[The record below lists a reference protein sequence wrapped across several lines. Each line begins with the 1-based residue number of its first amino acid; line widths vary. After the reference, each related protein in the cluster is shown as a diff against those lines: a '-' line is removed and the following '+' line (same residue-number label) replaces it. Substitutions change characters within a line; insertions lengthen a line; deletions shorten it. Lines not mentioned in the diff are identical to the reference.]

1 LLIRPPF
8 QELRLVI
15 LLSGPLALGACS
27 TVGDTLSP
35 AKVDYH
41 AATVRAEPLDIPPD
55 LTQLARD
62 PRYQPSSGQPVSA
75 AAIQASQPA
84 KVILP
89 TPASA
94 AAASAPVGLVAP
106 LSSGAVRIERSGNQR
121 WLVIPQ
127 TPEQLWPQ
135 LRAFWP
141 ASGFK
146 LVLDKPELGV
156 METDWAENRTKLPQD
171 AIRRTIGKLF
181 DGLYDSGQRDRFRLR
196 IERSTSSNSTEV
208 YLSHRAA
215 VEVRA
220 GQDSD
225 RLKWEPAGA
234 DAQLENEMLAR
245 LMLYL
250 APPTEMAA
258 MAPAAADTALLA
270 TSTAAVEKAPETP
283 ARARL
288 LNGRP
293 AATLQVDDDFSRAWR
308 RVGVALDRNGFT
320 VEDRDR
326 GQGLYYVRYVDPKLA
341 GKEEP
346 GFFSRVFGAAKKEEF
361 AGTRYRIGVQAEG
374 KGSVVAIFDAQGA
387 PQNTEAATNIV
398 KLLLNEMR

>member
-1 LLIRPPF
+1 
-8 QELRLVI
+8 
-15 LLSGPLALGACS
+15 
-27 TVGDTLSP
+27 
-35 AKVDYH
+35 
-41 AATVRAEPLDIPPD
+41 
-55 LTQLARD
+55 
-62 PRYQPSSGQPVSA
+62 
-75 AAIQASQPA
+75 
-84 KVILP
+84 
-89 TPASA
+89 
-94 AAASAPVGLVAP
+94 
-106 LSSGAVRIERSGNQR
+106 
-121 WLVIPQ
+121 
-127 TPEQLWPQ
+127 
-135 LRAFWP
+135 
-141 ASGFK
+141 
-146 LVLDKPELGV
+146 
-156 METDWAENRTKLPQD
+156 
-171 AIRRTIGKLF
+171 
-181 DGLYDSGQRDRFRLR
+181 
-196 IERSTSSNSTEV
+196 
-208 YLSHRAA
+208 
-215 VEVRA
+215 
-220 GQDSD
+220 
-225 RLKWEPAGA
+225 
-234 DAQLENEMLAR
+234 MLAR